1 VLGGTQE
8 NGLPLEAALTQ
19 ATRAESGVADGRWN
33 RGERS
38 LESEIAAIIGFEQL
52 TEDCRGFVQ
61 LWRGY
66 DEVKFFKIAL
76 DMLTRSHATRDPE
89 RC

>member
-1 VLGGTQE
+1 MKVFGGTQE

-19 ATRAESGVADGRWN
+19 VTRAESGVVDGRWN

-38 LESEIAAIIGFEQL
+38 IEGKIAAIVGRKQS

-61 LWRGY
+61 L
-66 DEVKFFKIAL
+66 
-76 DMLTRSHATRDPE
+76 
-89 RC
+89 